1 MKKFVLLFL
10 VLFFIPT
17 VNAQRGCCSHHG
29 GVAGC
34 SSSGRQICNDGTYS
48 PSCTCTPAYVYG
60 CTDSNAKNYNSSAN
74 KDNGS
79 CIYYKYGCTNS
90 EAKNYDSSA
99 EKDDGSCILYKYGC
113 MDESALNY
121 DSTAEKES
129 GNCEY
134 AREDIDDTSS
144 NSNDEDDV
152 SNEDAVGSVTAVG
165 TLGAIG
171 YIIYR
176 KKKKNN

>member
-1 MKKFVLLFL
+1 MKKL
-10 VLFFIPT
+10 VLFFLIINLIPS
-17 VNAQRGCCSHHG
+17 VSARSGCCSHHG

-90 EAKNYDSSA
+90 EAKNYDSTA
-99 EKDDGSCILYKYGC
+99 EKDDGSCIYYKYGC
-113 MDESALNY
+113 MDKNAVNY
-121 DSTAEKES
+121 DDEADKDDGECKYEVKKTES
-129 GNCEY
+129 L
-134 AREDIDDTSS
+134 SS
-144 NSNDEDDV
+144 NSEEDMSNDDT
-152 SNEDAVGSVTAVG
+152 AGSVTAIG
-165 TLGAIG
+165 SLGIIG
-171 YIIYR
+171 YIIY
-176 KKKKNN
+176 KKRKKNN